1 MLAKYEEHQ
10 KKTQVMGL
18 GKKKNVD
25 LGNIKLQKFLDQA
38 APVMLKVI
46 EESQQQQFKD
56 NRAEAAN
63 RNAVELK

>member
-1 MLAKYEEHQ
+1 
-10 KKTQVMGL
+10 MGL

-25 LGNIKLQKFLDQA
+25 LGNIKLQKFLDQS

-46 EESQQQQFKD
+46 EESQLQQFKD